1 MSTRVEHRSA
11 GSHRQGRPG
20 AWIAFALMVGGFA
33 AFWVLAAS
41 SPGTIDSLWSRLRDL
56 PFLAEVV
63 IWLVAF
69 PLTLSMAVWESS
81 WAEWIRVLL
90 VIGFTVTWSYLFYP
104 KRQAGSSAGGAQRA
118 MPPGTEDRS
127 YRRARTDG
135 ELGSR
140 TKRALVIYES
150 MYGNTEQIGRAI
162 GDGLAEVMPVD
173 VVEVGS
179 APTELSPDIGLIV
192 VGGPTHALGMSRP
205 ATREDAAKQAQSPL
219 VSSSIG
225 VREWLSSLEPPDD
238 DETTLAAAYD
248 THLDHP
254 MVVRRLGS
262 AGGSIAKQLEQR
274 GFTMATE
281 PEHFWVSGSQGPLRE
296 GELER
301 SHGWGRALAETCET
315 AATPVI
321 TVERVPGSA

>member
-1 MSTRVEHRSA
+1 V
-11 GSHRQGRPG
+11 
-20 AWIAFALMVGGFA
+20 GFA

-56 PFLAEVV
+56 PLLVEAGVWV
-63 IWLVAF
+63 IAF

-90 VIGFTVTWSYLFYP
+90 VLVFTVTWSYLFYP
-104 KRQAGSSAGGAQRA
+104 NQQTRFSANARPVVRPDADGRRSQEAHIRA
-118 MPPGTEDRS
+118 LTEEPPRS
-127 YRRARTDG
+127 G
-135 ELGSR
+135 M
-140 TKRALVIYES
+140 KRALVIYES
-150 MYGNTEQIGRAI
+150 MYGNTEQIGKAV
-162 GDGLAEVMPVD
+162 GEGLCGVMPVD

-179 APTELSPDIGLIV
+179 APTELSADIGLIV

-205 ATREDAAKQAQSPL
+205 ATREDAAKQVQSPL
-219 VSSSIG
+219 VSNGIG
-225 VREWLSSLEPPDD
+225 VREWLSSLIPPDHRD
-238 DETTLAAAYD
+238 MPLAAAYD

-262 AGGSIAKQLEQR
+262 AGASITKKLHQL

-281 PEHFWVSGSQGPLRE
+281 PEHFWVSGTQGPLRE

-301 SHGWGRALAETCET
+301 SCDWGRALAESCET
-315 AATPVI
+315 SGLPATI
-321 TVERVPGSA
+321 R